1 GRISKSGSSF
11 VFYFKGLISAVIG
24 IGNQILGSAGK
35 RCIAAGRKPL
45 TGLSAGLIIGKG
57 KSQNRSRHIGSSR
70 ASIIGN
76 HKTGATGLYRYGKF
90 LIGAYPQLL
99 FGAFYAVG
107 KIAGGCK
114 RQGNGVSG
122 SRVVGGELDFQHIAQ
137 LQLNGLGG
145 RSVSRV
151 LCLCSS
157 GDGEERSG

>member
-1 GRISKSGSSF
+1 
-11 VFYFKGLISAVIG
+11 
-24 IGNQILGSAGK
+24 
-35 RCIAAGRKPL
+35 
-45 TGLSAGLIIGKG
+45 
-57 KSQNRSRHIGSSR
+57 SRHIGSSR
-70 ASIIGN
+70 ASIIGD
-76 HKTGATGLYRYGKF
+76 HKAGATGLYRYGKF

-99 FGAFYAVG
+99 FGAFYTVG

-151 LCLCSS
+151 LCLSSS
-157 GDGEERSG
+157 GDGEERSGGKDEFFHKKSVFVLFVFCLFDDAKMSRDLEPENKNRGL